1 MVDSED
7 TKINKGGGKLSA
19 ESAETF
25 RGSRGA
31 TPLWIKTAC
40 ALSEQAPSG
49 SICFD
54 PATLSP
60 GEALFGVEG

>member
-1 MVDSED
+1 MIGIWAVEGASRESRCDSL
-7 TKINKGGGKLSA
+7 G
-19 ESAETF
+19 
-25 RGSRGA
+25 
-31 TPLWIKTAC
+31 IKTAC

-60 GEALFGVEG
+60 GEAWSGVHEGTNRRMSN